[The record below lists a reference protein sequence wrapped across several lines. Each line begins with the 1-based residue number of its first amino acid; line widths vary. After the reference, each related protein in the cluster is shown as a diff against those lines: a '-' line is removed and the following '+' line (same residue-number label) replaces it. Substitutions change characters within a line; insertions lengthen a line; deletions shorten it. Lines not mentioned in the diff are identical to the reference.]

1 MNHPRMKK
9 NLFLAGVGGQ
19 GILTAARIL
28 GKLAVDNGM
37 NVLVNEIHGMA
48 QRGGVVTC
56 NIRYG
61 DVHAPL
67 IPRGAADILAAFE
80 PVEALRNLGIANE
93 DTLILVNTAR
103 IYPFT
108 VALGQEKY
116 PPMEEIR
123 EILAKVSERVTYIEA
138 NKYAEDA
145 GSVITMN
152 VVLVGGIIALGI
164 LPFAASQAKR
174 IVERVLPP
182 DFVEM
187 NLKAFDLGYDAVR
200 EQNG

>member
-1 MNHPRMKK
+1 MKK

-19 GILTAARIL
+19 GILTAAQIL
-28 GKLAVDNGM
+28 GKIAVDNGV

-61 DVHAPL
+61 DVLAPL

-80 PVEALRNLGIANE
+80 PIEALRNLEKANE
-93 DTLILVNTAR
+93 HTRFLVNTAR
-103 IYPFT
+103 LYPFT
-108 VALGQEKY
+108 VAMGQESY

-123 EILAKVSERVTYIEA
+123 EILAKVSKRVTYIEA
-138 NKYAEDA
+138 NSYAAEA
-145 GSVITMN
+145 GSGITMN

-164 LPFAASQAKR
+164 LPFSASQAKK
-174 IVERVLPP
+174 IIEGIMPP
-182 DFVEM
+182 DFVDM
-187 NLKAFDLGYDAVR
+187 NLRAFDLGYEAVR
-200 EQNG
+200 G